1 MAFLVVRKKDTF
13 RLVWEGDPA
22 IKYEGDDPKWI
33 SETIAEKNSGED
45 PDVIVC
51 RALGSDEVL
60 RIVNAIEADA
70 SLIVAAASLGVKK
83 ILKADGEEISDPEKV
98 REILNHAENL
108 DAVTA
113 LAQAIFSAS
122 REGAESLP
130 FRGSG
135 SEIQ

>member
-1 MAFLVVRKKDTF
+1 
-13 RLVWEGDPA
+13 
-22 IKYEGDDPKWI
+22 
-33 SETIAEKNSGED
+33 
-45 PDVIVC
+45 
-51 RALGSDEVL
+51 
-60 RIVNAIEADA
+60 
-70 SLIVAAASLGVKK
+70 LIVAAASLGVKK

-122 REGAESLP
+122 REGADSLP